1 MRFCRRTGREP
12 MKKIAFLLGTG
23 LFLGACAAPP
33 ASLRPAPPSP
43 PREEPKSL
51 SELNAEELAVTFG
64 TPDFVRKE
72 NGIRLWRY
80 DVGACRIF
88 FYFYGDGGSERVRY
102 VESLPRGTTETV
114 SPSCLSAFD
123 LRRKKK
129 S

>member
-1 MRFCRRTGREP
+1 MRFCRRTDWEP

-23 LFLGACAAPP
+23 LLLAACAAPP
-33 ASLRPAPPSP
+33 PQTAPKPP

-51 SELNAEELAVTFG
+51 SELNAVELAAAFG
-64 TPDFVRKE
+64 VPDFVRKE

-102 VESLPRGTTETV
+102 VESLPRGTIETV